1 VLGSTQPYS
10 LVDGGRASRAGV
22 EVTRRR
28 SGGGA
33 VLVAPDDP
41 LWVDVWV
48 PADDPLF
55 EVDVGRAF
63 LWLGRTWSVA
73 LAQLG
78 VSGLVVAP
86 GPSSSSGGASTVA
99 CFGAVSSGEV
109 MIDDGRKIVGLA
121 QRRVRAGAWF
131 HGACLGRWDPAAL
144 VALLSLS
151 PAQARRV
158 VDELA
163 PAAVG
168 LLNVLGVAD
177 VTALGR
183 AADVFVD
190 SLP

>member
-1 VLGSTQPYS
+1 
-10 LVDGGRASRAGV
+10 
-22 EVTRRR
+22 
-28 SGGGA
+28 
-33 VLVAPDDP
+33 VLVAPGNP

-63 LWLGRTWSVA
+63 LWLGLVWSEA
-73 LAQLG
+73 LGQIGL
-78 VSGLVVAP
+78 SDLVVAS
-86 GPSSSSGGASTVA
+86 GPTNSGESASAVA

-121 QRRVRAGAWF
+121 QRRVRSGAWF
-131 HGACLGRWDPAAL
+131 HGACLGTWDPAAL

-151 PAQARRV
+151 PAHARRL

-168 LLNVLGVAD
+168 LLDVLGGAD
-177 VTALGR
+177 LSLLGR
-183 AADVFVD
+183 TADVFVD
-190 SLP
+190 ALP

>member
-1 VLGSTQPYS
+1 
-10 LVDGGRASRAGV
+10 
-22 EVTRRR
+22 
-28 SGGGA
+28 

-63 LWLGRTWSVA
+63 LWLGRAWSEA
-73 LAQLG
+73 LGQIGL
-78 VSGLVVAP
+78 SGLVVAS
-86 GPSSSSGGASTVA
+86 GPTSSAEGASAVA

-131 HGACLGRWDPAAL
+131 HGACLGTWDPAAL

-151 PAQARRV
+151 PAHARRL

-168 LLNVLGVAD
+168 LLDVLGGAD
-177 VTALGR
+177 LSLLGR
-183 AADVFVD
+183 TADVFVD
-190 SLP
+190 ALP